1 VICPKCGRPVDESAV
16 ICPGCDFIL
25 DTEFL
30 GGDILDEEH
39 QLRPGQGGVDP
50 AVFNLAD
57 AVILGNIGDDT
68 SSFETSDSGFHLK
81 QDLGAARLYVSGRS
95 QAVMSPDAVI
105 ATIDAGAK
113 NVRLTPF
120 EKHVLRFIDG
130 KRPVE
135 AIRRQAGLDEA
146 EVKTAL
152 ATLADKGV
160 VKVVGRALADADFD
174 VDTAPGNAPKKS
186 PRRVRGT
193 LVGAVVVV
201 GDAADQAI
209 DDAFRTQVRGD
220 VRPDARDLDVA
231 DDGGDVFSSDAD
243 GSVPAADSADIAS
256 FDLAGTEEVRAKRKP
271 QTSSTSTVRPA
282 ALRNAVNA
290 GGGGRTPNA
299 ARHVPVLSDVDQSD
313 GFDDFGDAS
322 DIATAMVQQPSLS
335 EESSL
340 PGVDAPTGGLRGG
353 AFADA
358 PRARGLSD
366 LDDFDA
372 PGVDDLADSRVEPR
386 PVLAAPPAMPSVS
399 ASSLSGVAKR
409 GTNPSLNEGERSAAS
424 GSVWGDNDGGGVT
437 NVRQQ
442 PSGLH
447 SDLSTSLSALLG
459 DGSDD
464 DESADVGPTAPG
476 RFADAVAPA
485 PPKVPAPDPSMEDDF
500 DSGEEPT
507 GVREPPPAMRP
518 PARPTPP
525 PTPLPPPPQA
535 RPPAPVRPA
544 PPPPVGDDSEDA
556 WEPSTPRDRPSQ
568 PMPRVP
574 ARPAPAPAPAQ
585 LADPRGGAADDL
597 FPDDEE
603 FEDPT
608 GQVGADSDVST
619 GVRKR
624 VPEPTLPPSVVSSAG
639 AGADEYDE
647 DSAWSSSNSDA
658 GRQRPQPSAPEPS
671 RFDSVAQSMSRGPG
685 PTGLVDS
692 LSASSEVVDSAMV
705 IRPAIR
711 PAIKATPL
719 ALSGKKPAAKGTPT
733 PAPAPPPPPEDDE
746 GDFMVDPDAT
756 ANLPALPKSM
766 EGEERRRRRE
776 SGGPAAPAQAPQ
788 PAMFEPTPGPQNRR
802 APTEDMRRKA
812 RNLMEQAQQDHAVG
826 RLGAARMN
834 AKLATIYDPDN
845 EQYKRILAEWERPS
859 TEQGSRPEYVA
870 LYEEAQAREDD
881 DDIDGAIALLE
892 KGLRLAPNP
901 AAFHNR
907 IGVLLAM
914 RKRDFER
921 ARDEIQKAIALEP
934 ANAHYRNNLGKVMA
948 KANRRRGDAV
958 ANAR

>member
-1 VICPKCGRPVDESAV
+1 MICPKCGRPVDESAV

-57 AVILGNIGDDT
+57 AVILGNIGEDT

-105 ATIDAGAK
+105 AAIDAGAK

-174 VDTAPGNAPKKS
+174 VDTAPGNAPKKA

-220 VRPDARDLDVA
+220 VRPDLRNLDVK
-231 DDGGDVFSSDAD
+231 DDGGDVFSSEAEN
-243 GSVPAADSADIAS
+243 GMPAANSADIAS
-256 FDLAGTEEVRAKRKP
+256 FDVAGTEEIRATRKP

-282 ALRNAVNA
+282 TLRDAVNA
-290 GGGGRTPNA
+290 GGGGRSPHA
-299 ARHVPVLSDVDQSD
+299 PRHVPVLSDVDQSD

-322 DIATAMVQQPSLS
+322 NVATAMVQQPSLS

-340 PGVDAPTGGLRGG
+340 PGIDPPTGGMRGG

-358 PRARGLSD
+358 PPGRGLSD
-366 LDDFDA
+366 LDDFDD

-386 PVLAAPPAMPSVS
+386 PVLAAPPALPSGS
-399 ASSLSGVAKR
+399 ASLLSRVVKR
-409 GTNPSLNEGERSAAS
+409 ATNPSLNEQERSAAS
-424 GSVWGDNDGGGVT
+424 GSVWGDSDGGGVT

-459 DGSDD
+459 DDNDD
-464 DESADVGPTAPG
+464 DSAEVGPTAPG
-476 RFADAVAPA
+476 RFADAPTPGRG
-485 PPKVPAPDPSMEDDF
+485 PPPDPSQEDDI
-500 DSGEEPT
+500 DSAEEPT
-507 GVREPPPAMRP
+507 SVRDPPLR
-518 PARPTPP
+518 PARPTPAP
-525 PTPLPPPPQA
+525 APAARPSPPPPRSA
-535 RPPAPVRPA
+535 
-544 PPPPVGDDSEDA
+544 DDSEDA
-556 WEPSTPRDRPSQ
+556 WESSSPRDRPSQ

-574 ARPAPAPAPAQ
+574 PRPAPPPAQ

-597 FPDDEE
+597 FPDDDD
-603 FEDPT
+603 FDT
-608 GQVGADSDVST
+608 GQLGAYSDDST
-619 GVRKR
+619 GVRQR
-624 VPEPTLPPSVVSSAG
+624 APEPTLPPSVVSG
-639 AGADEYDE
+639 AGAAPAAAHDDDYDE

-711 PAIKATPL
+711 PAIKASPL
-719 ALSGKKPAAKGTPT
+719 AIAGKKPSAASKPT
-733 PAPAPPPPPEDDE
+733 QNPPPHQPPEDDE
-746 GDFMVDPDAT
+746 GEFMVDPDAT

-776 SGGPAAPAQAPQ
+776 SGAPPPQLAPQ
-788 PAMFEPTPGPQNRR
+788 PAISEPTTGPQNRR

-845 EQYKRILAEWERPS
+845 EQYKRILGEWERPS

-881 DDIDGAIALLE
+881 EDIDGAISLLE

-934 ANAHYRNNLGKVMA
+934 GNAHYRNNLGKVMA

>member
-220 VRPDARDLDVA
+220 VRPDVRDLDVK

-290 GGGGRTPNA
+290 GGGGRSPHTP
-299 ARHVPVLSDVDQSD
+299 RHVPVLSDVDQSD

-340 PGVDAPTGGLRGG
+340 PGVDSPTGGLRGG

-358 PRARGLSD
+358 PPGRGLSD

-386 PVLAAPPAMPSVS
+386 PVLAAPPALPSVS
-399 ASSLSGVAKR
+399 ASSLSGVVKR
-409 GTNPSLNEGERSAAS
+409 GTSPSMNEQERGAAS
-424 GSVWGDNDGGGVT
+424 GSVWGDHDGGGVT

-459 DGSDD
+459 DDSDD
-464 DESADVGPTAPG
+464 ASAEVGATAPG
-476 RFADAVAPA
+476 RFADAVAPGR
-485 PPKVPAPDPSMEDDF
+485 VPARDLSLEDDF

-518 PARPTPP
+518 ARPVAAPQPAPPPVLAPPPVAAPSPP
-525 PTPLPPPPQA
+525 PTPA
-535 RPPAPVRPA
+535 R
-544 PPPPVGDDSEDA
+544 DDSEDA

-574 ARPAPAPAPAQ
+574 ARPSSPPPAQ
-585 LADPRGGAADDL
+585 IADPRAGAADDL
-597 FPDDEE
+597 FPEDDD
-603 FEDPT
+603 FEGAT
-608 GQVGADSDVST
+608 GTVDSDVST
-619 GVRKR
+619 GVRQR
-624 VPEPTLPPSVVSSAG
+624 APEPTLPPSVVSAAG
-639 AGADEYDE
+639 ANAADGNDDYDE

-671 RFDSVAQSMSRGPG
+671 LFDSVAQSMSRGPG

-719 ALSGKKPAAKGTPT
+719 AALSSKKSAAAKPT
-733 PAPAPPPPPEDDE
+733 PAPPPPPPPEDDE

-776 SGGPAAPAQAPQ
+776 AGGPVAAAAPQS
-788 PAMFEPTPGPQNRR
+788 AMLEPTPAPQNRR

-845 EQYKRILAEWERPS
+845 EQYKRILGEWERPS

-881 DDIDGAIALLE
+881 DDIDGAIGLLE

-934 ANAHYRNNLGKVMA
+934 GNAHYRNNLGKVMA

>member
-68 SSFETSDSGFHLK
+68 SSFETSDSGFHLR

-105 ATIDAGAK
+105 ATIDAGAR

-174 VDTAPGNAPKKS
+174 VDTAPGHAPKKS

-220 VRPDARDLDVA
+220 VRPDARDLDVQ

-243 GSVPAADSADIAS
+243 ASVPAADSADIAS
-256 FDLAGTEEVRAKRKP
+256 FDVAGTEEVRARRKP
-271 QTSSTSTVRPA
+271 LTSSTSTVRPA

-290 GGGGRTPNA
+290 GGGGGRSANTP
-299 ARHVPVLSDVDQSD
+299 RHVPVLSDVDQSD

-340 PGVDAPTGGLRGG
+340 PGVEAPTGLRGG

-358 PRARGLSD
+358 PLGRGLSD

-386 PVLAAPPAMPSVS
+386 PVLAAPPAVPSAS
-399 ASSLSGVAKR
+399 ASSISGVARR
-409 GTNPSLNEGERSAAS
+409 GTSPSLNEAAERSAAS
-424 GSVWGDNDGGGVT
+424 GSVWGDQDGGGLT
-437 NVRQQ
+437 NVRQP

-459 DGSDD
+459 DDSDD
-464 DESADVGPTAPG
+464 GASAEVGPTAPG
-476 RFADAVAPA
+476 RFADAV
-485 PPKVPAPDPSMEDDF
+485 PPRPVAREPSSEDDF

-507 GVREPPPAMRP
+507 GVREPPAAMRP
-518 PARPTPP
+518 PARPTV
-525 PTPLPPPPQA
+525 PPPPA
-535 RPPAPVRPA
+535 PAPSAV
-544 PPPPVGDDSEDA
+544 DDSVDGSEEG

-568 PMPRVP
+568 PLPRVP
-574 ARPAPAPAPAQ
+574 VRPPSPPVAQ
-585 LADPRGGAADDL
+585 LADARGAADDL
-597 FPDDEE
+597 FPESDE
-603 FEDPT
+603 FEGPT
-608 GQVGADSDVST
+608 GQVAADSDVST
-619 GVRKR
+619 GVGRR
-624 VPEPTLPPSVVSSAG
+624 APEPTLPPSEASSAG
-639 AGADEYDE
+639 AGAVDDYDE
-647 DSAWSSSNSDA
+647 DSAWSSSNSDGA
-658 GRQRPQPSAPEPS
+658 RQRPQPSAPEPS
-671 RFDSVAQSMSRGPG
+671 RFDSLAQSMSRGPG
-685 PTGLVDS
+685 PTGLVDAPS

-705 IRPAIR
+705 IRPAI
-711 PAIKATPL
+711 KATPL
-719 ALSGKKPAAKGTPT
+719 ALAGKKPAAK
-733 PAPAPPPPPEDDE
+733 PAPAPPPEEDE

-776 SGGPAAPAQAPQ
+776 AAAGPAPAPQ
-788 PAMFEPTPGPQNRR
+788 PAMYDPTPAPQNRR

-934 ANAHYRNNLGKVMA
+934 GNAHYRNNLGKVVA